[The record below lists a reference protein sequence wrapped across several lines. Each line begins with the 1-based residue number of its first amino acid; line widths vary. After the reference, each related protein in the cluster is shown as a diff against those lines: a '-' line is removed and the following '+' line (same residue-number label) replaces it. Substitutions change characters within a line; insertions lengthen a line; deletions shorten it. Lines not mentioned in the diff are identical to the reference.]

1 MEIIDFEVNMKK
13 IIFDKPI
20 IEPVPAVLEEPIKSL
35 DARLM

>member
-1 MEIIDFEVNMKK
+1 MEIKRSKYD